1 MKSDAGTVLGEESDH
16 GEYEFAFDPVPDS
29 KRKSG
34 FSLFMVLA
42 GYPIAVS
49 NFVTGAA
56 IGYRMPFVDALV
68 AILAADA
75 FLIFIAIST
84 GIISF
89 ETGLSTSFLSRT
101 VFGRKGSSIFSF
113 LLVMSSITWIGI
125 NGNTFA
131 TMVTAN
137 FPEFP
142 VPEAIL
148 GAAIILVW
156 SISAMRGYKGLE
168 IVSWIGVPAAVVMAI
183 ICFVMI
189 GVRFGGYGVVFSYVP
204 DPADAMTFT
213 QASASIVGSWVFGCL
228 ITPDVCRFA
237 KSKKGV
243 VGAGSGAFLLGLFCL
258 QFVGC
263 VVAQVAH
270 NGDFSA
276 ATASIGL
283 GYLILACTLVCL
295 CTTQDNNIYGAG
307 LAMQNIL
314 GETKL
319 RGKVTHRQVALA
331 VTVLAA
337 AFAACGALSYLLPI
351 IQFLS
356 VLMAPIPALIAS
368 ERYLVRRSKAQIPVN
383 PIALVAWL
391 LGGAVG
397 QLCLQFDFFV
407 SPVVA
412 FVFTAFAY
420 AALSKLLDERVLG
433 SEFARL
439 GSKGAGDGD
448 VNSRAGGNDSAGL
461 SDRSVD
467 EADGCDSL
475 AI

>member
-1 MKSDAGTVLGEESDH
+1 MKSDAGTVLAEGSDQ

-131 TMVTAN
+131 TMVITN
-137 FPEFP
+137 FPGFP
-142 VPEAIL
+142 LPEAVL

-189 GVRFGGYGVVFSYVP
+189 GIRFGGYGVVLSYQP
-204 DPADAMTFT
+204 DPADTMTFT

-283 GYLILACTLVCL
+283 GYLILVCTLVCL

-319 RGKVTHRQVALA
+319 RGKVTHKQVALV

-356 VLMAPIPALIAS
+356 VLMVPIPALIAS
-368 ERYLVRRSKAQIPVN
+368 ERYLVRRSKAKILVN

-391 LGGAVG
+391 LGGVVG

-412 FVFTAFAY
+412 FVFTAVIY
-420 AALSKLLDERVLG
+420 AVLSKLLDERVLG
-433 SEFARL
+433 KEFSRL
-439 GSKGAGDGD
+439 ENEGAGCNGADSGAGENDDDESGD
-448 VNSRAGGNDSAGL
+448 RGCSGVDRRNSL
-461 SDRSVD
+461 TM
-467 EADGCDSL
+467 
-475 AI
+475 

>member
-1 MKSDAGTVLGEESDH
+1 M
-16 GEYEFAFDPVPDS
+16 
-29 KRKSG
+29 
-34 FSLFMVLA
+34 
-42 GYPIAVS
+42 
-49 NFVTGAA
+49 
-56 IGYRMPFVDALV
+56 
-68 AILAADA
+68 
-75 FLIFIAIST
+75 
-84 GIISF
+84 
-89 ETGLSTSFLSRT
+89 
-101 VFGRKGSSIFSF
+101 
-113 LLVMSSITWIGI
+113 
-125 NGNTFA
+125 
-131 TMVTAN
+131 
-137 FPEFP
+137 
-142 VPEAIL
+142 
-148 GAAIILVW
+148 
-156 SISAMRGYKGLE
+156 
-168 IVSWIGVPAAVVMAI
+168 
-183 ICFVMI
+183 
-189 GVRFGGYGVVFSYVP
+189 
-204 DPADAMTFT
+204 
-213 QASASIVGSWVFGCL
+213 
-228 ITPDVCRFA
+228 
-237 KSKKGV
+237 
-243 VGAGSGAFLLGLFCL
+243 
-258 QFVGC
+258 
-263 VVAQVAH
+263 
-270 NGDFSA
+270 
-276 ATASIGL
+276 
-283 GYLILACTLVCL
+283 
-295 CTTQDNNIYGAG
+295 
-307 LAMQNIL
+307 AMQNIL

>member
-1 MKSDAGTVLGEESDH
+1 MKSDVGAALTEELDQ
-16 GEYEFAFDPVPDS
+16 GAYEFAFDPVPDS

-42 GYPIAVS
+42 GYPLAVS

-56 IGYRMPFVDALV
+56 IGYRMPFGDALV

-75 FLIFIAIST
+75 FLIFIALST
-84 GIISF
+84 GVISF

-131 TMVTAN
+131 SMVAAN
-137 FPEFP
+137 FPGFP

-168 IVSWIGVPAAVVMAI
+168 IVSWVGVPAAAAMAI
-183 ICFVMI
+183 ICFAMI
-189 GVRFGGYGVVFSYVP
+189 GVRFGGYGVVLSYVP
-204 DPADAMTFT
+204 DPADTMTFT
-213 QASASIVGSWVFGCL
+213 QASASVVGSWVFGCL

-243 VGAGSGAFLLGLFCL
+243 IGAGAGAFLLGLFCL

-263 VVAQVAH
+263 VVAQVAR

-276 ATASIGL
+276 AIASIGL
-283 GYLILACTLVCL
+283 GYLILVCTLVCL

-314 GETKL
+314 GETKMQG
-319 RGKVTHRQVALA
+319 RVTHKQVALA
-331 VTVLAA
+331 VTALAA

-356 VLMAPIPALIAS
+356 VLMTPIPALIAS
-368 ERYLVRRSKAQIPVN
+368 ERYLVRRSKANILVN
-383 PIALVAWL
+383 PLALAAWL
-391 LGGAVG
+391 LGGVVG

-412 FVFTAFAY
+412 FVCTAAAY
-420 AALSKLLDERVLG
+420 VALSKLFDERVLG
-433 SEFARL
+433 KEFSLL
-439 GSKGAGDGD
+439 GRGGVSRGAQD
-448 VNSRAGGNDSAGL
+448 VGVESGSVSGL
-461 SDRSVD
+461 EDREPE
-467 EADGCDSL
+467 EAVVRDSL
-475 AI
+475 TI

>member
-1 MKSDAGTVLGEESDH
+1 MKSDVGTVLTDEPDQS
-16 GEYEFAFDPVPDS
+16 EYEFAFDPVPDS

-56 IGYRMPFVDALV
+56 IGYRMSFGDALV
-68 AILAADA
+68 SILAADA
-75 FLIFIAIST
+75 FLIFIALST
-84 GIISF
+84 GIVSF

-113 LLVMSSITWIGI
+113 LLVISSIVWIGI

-131 TMVTAN
+131 AMVVAN
-137 FPEFP
+137 FPGFP

-148 GAAIILVW
+148 GATIILVW

-168 IVSWIGVPAAVVMAI
+168 IVSWIGVPAAMVMAI

-189 GVRFGGYGVVFSYVP
+189 GIRFGGYGVVLSYVP
-204 DPADAMTFT
+204 EPADTMTFT

-237 KSKKGV
+237 KSKRGV

-276 ATASIGL
+276 AIASIGL
-283 GYLILACTLVCL
+283 GCLILACTLVCL

-314 GETKL
+314 GETKM
-319 RGKVTHRQVALA
+319 RGRVTHKQVALA

-356 VLMAPIPALIAS
+356 VLMTPIPALIVS
-368 ERYLVRRSKAQIPVN
+368 ERYLVRRSKAKVLVN
-383 PIALVAWL
+383 PLALAAWL
-391 LGGAVG
+391 LGGVVG

-407 SPVVA
+407 SPAVAFACTVVA
-412 FVFTAFAY
+412 YVV
-420 AALSKLLDERVLG
+420 LSKLLDERVLG
-433 SEFARL
+433 KEFFLVGKR
-439 GSKGAGDGD
+439 GAGCGNEDAR
-448 VNSRAGGNDSAGL
+448 VRSNNPGGLEDQGS
-461 SDRSVD
+461 D
-467 EADGCDSL
+467 EADRCDSL
-475 AI
+475 TI